1 MPMEKLKNAKW
12 KILALLLV
20 AGLGLMAAYFE
31 PSLSEGK
38 SCLEIISGSPKFIVF
53 FAIVLIACF
62 VTALCERTNTK
73 YFIWLLV
80 LGFFIGLITQIVG
93 TTNRL
98 WTYQDSFV
106 FIGFS
111 WALAAVTM
119 LGLSFLIAKRL
130 PEINGKVYNV
140 LGLIVLVFAIL
151 ILLDEY
157 RTKVLLNFWIYYIAL
172 FFFAVVITYH
182 MRFSTLLS
190 LILAAW
196 IMGLVSEYMGSSI
209 ELWKFCPDLA
219 QSVGEKPLPC
229 WSPPPYLILGC
240 WPLEFIAQVGLSSF
254 ISGQNILLDQEK

>member
-1 MPMEKLKNAKW
+1 MEKLKIAKW
-12 KILALLLV
+12 KILTLLLV

-31 PSLSEGK
+31 PAISEDK
-38 SCLEIISGSPKFIVF
+38 SCLEIILGSPKFIVF
-53 FAIVLIACF
+53 FAIVLIICF
-62 VTALCERTNTK
+62 VTALNKRANTK
-73 YFIWLLV
+73 FFIWLLV

-93 TTNRL
+93 TTSRL

-119 LGLSFLIAKRL
+119 LGLSILIEKLL
-130 PEINGKVYNV
+130 PEINGKRYNV

-151 ILLDEY
+151 IFLDEF
-157 RTKVLLNFWIYYIAL
+157 RTKVLLSFWIYYIAL
-172 FFFAVVITYH
+172 FFFAVVTTYH
-182 MRFSTLLS
+182 MRCSTLLS
-190 LILAAW
+190 LFVAAW

-209 ELWKFCPDLA
+209 GLWKFCPDLA
-219 QSVGEKPLPC
+219 QSGGAEPFPC

-254 ISGQNILLDQEK
+254 ISGQNILLDQQK

>member
-1 MPMEKLKNAKW
+1 M
-12 KILALLLV
+12 
-20 AGLGLMAAYFE
+20 
-31 PSLSEGK
+31 
-38 SCLEIISGSPKFIVF
+38 
-53 FAIVLIACF
+53 
-62 VTALCERTNTK
+62 TALYERANAK

-119 LGLSFLIAKRL
+119 LGLSFLIAKLL
-130 PEINGKVYNV
+130 PEINGKLYNV
-140 LGLIVLVFAIL
+140 LGLIVLAFAML
-151 ILLDEY
+151 ILLNEY
-157 RTKVLLNFWIYYIAL
+157 RAKVLLNFWIYYVAL
-172 FFFAVVITYH
+172 FCFAVVTTYH

-209 ELWKFCPDLA
+209 GLWTFCQELG
-219 QSVGEKPLPC
+219 QSGGAKPIAC

-254 ISGQNILLDQEK
+254 LSRQNILMDQ

>member
-1 MPMEKLKNAKW
+1 MKQLANAKW
-12 KILALLLV
+12 KILALILT
-20 AGLGLMAAYFE
+20 AGLGLLAAYFE
-31 PSLSEGK
+31 PAISEGK
-38 SCLEIISGSPKFIVF
+38 SCLEVILGSPKFIVF
-53 FAIVLIACF
+53 FTIVLIACF
-62 VTALCERTNTK
+62 VTALYEKTNTK

-98 WTYQDSFV
+98 WTYQNSFV

-119 LGLSFLIAKRL
+119 LGLSFLIAKLL
-130 PEINGKVYNV
+130 PEINGKRYNV
-140 LGLIVLVFAIL
+140 LGSIVLVFAIL
-151 ILLDEY
+151 IFLNEF
-157 RTKVLLNFWIYYIAL
+157 RTKVLLSFWIYYIAL
-172 FFFAVVITYH
+172 FFFAVATTYH

-196 IMGLVSEYMGSSI
+196 IMGLFSEYMGSSI
-209 ELWKFCPDLA
+209 GLWKFCPDLA
-219 QSVGEKPLPC
+219 QSGGAKPPPC

-254 ISGQNILLDQEK
+254 ISRRNILMDQ

>member
-1 MPMEKLKNAKW
+1 
-12 KILALLLV
+12 
-20 AGLGLMAAYFE
+20 
-31 PSLSEGK
+31 
-38 SCLEIISGSPKFIVF
+38 
-53 FAIVLIACF
+53 
-62 VTALCERTNTK
+62 
-73 YFIWLLV
+73 
-80 LGFFIGLITQIVG
+80 VG

-111 WALAAVTM
+111 WVLAAVTM
-119 LGLSFLIAKRL
+119 LGLSFLLEKLFRK
-130 PEINGKVYNV
+130 INGKVYNV
-140 LGLIVLVFAIL
+140 LGLIVLGFAIL
-151 ILLDEY
+151 IFLNEF

-172 FFFAVVITYH
+172 FCFAVITTYH

-209 ELWKFCPDLA
+209 GLWEFCHELA
-219 QSVGEKPLPC
+219 QSGGAKPLPC

-254 ISGQNILLDQEK
+254 ISGQNILLDQQK